1 MDALDWALTAFL
13 MTMVVVFAILGWAL
27 LTQFSCDD
35 GYVYINNETISG
47 CVPYESI
54 KETYI
59 DNR

>member
-1 MDALDWALTAFL
+1 